1 MGERGAP
8 EEEPS
13 DAETKLSLLREGLG
27 AGFWRQEFESGRVTA
42 DEQLLTLYGHP
53 GTDPSTGPV
62 PWTEALW
69 REHVQPEDWARV
81 EASFR
86 EAFDRHTAWDL
97 TYRIRRA
104 DGAIRYLRST
114 GRVECDAEGTP
125 THLLG
130 VEHDVTAEKDAER
143 TQEELS
149 QRLHLA
155 TSAANIGIWNYDL
168 TSGRL
173 EWDEGMFRLYGVDPA
188 TFGHSFEDWAEALLP
203 GSRDSAVAAL
213 NEAVATRTPFNIRMD
228 IRRADDGR
236 FRTLLGLAQV
246 VCDASGAPVRV
257 VGVNQDVTEEE
268 ENLRH
273 LAAAEAKF
281 RGLFELSPVGIAM
294 NDFHTG
300 EFLDFND
307 AINGPAGYT
316 REEFRALSYWDVT
329 PEAYRPQELEQIES
343 LQRTGRYGPFQK
355 EYIHKDGHRYPVLL
369 HGFKTNTPEGREVIW
384 SIIQN
389 ISDIEQTRQAL
400 EDANNQLASLMD
412 NVPGITFRCLYDE
425 AWTVLLISQAAERV
439 TGYAADEL
447 IHNATVSYAQ
457 LIHPDDLAGVDK
469 AIAEAVTADHPW
481 EVQYRLR
488 RRDGSLRWVQ
498 ERGVAVRNA
507 QGDVAHMDGFVL
519 DITEQRCAEEAL
531 QAAKERFAG
540 IFEQTGSGVAVFR
553 TVDEGRDFEFIDLNP
568 ASERIEQTSRD
579 ELIGGRLTECFPG
592 VEEMGLLAALQRV
605 ADTGVPEELPL
616 AANQDERITGWR
628 ENRIFRLTS
637 GEVVAVYE
645 DRTEIK
651 QAQQESERAREQLA
665 NLAAQLPGFIYQY
678 RLWPDGSSAFVYA
691 NEGIE
696 KIYGTTPQEAME
708 CADRLFEVVW
718 KADRQ
723 GLYRS
728 IEHSAQ
734 TLTPWRH
741 SYRIQHPLKGTVWL
755 EGHATPER
763 LADGSTLWHGY
774 VHDITDRVRAEQELT
789 ESKALLEEFFN
800 QSIIGFFFMM
810 LDEPIDWHSASEAE
824 KESLLDHVVANQRMT
839 KINQA
844 MLDQYRATREDF
856 IGLAYRD
863 FFPDEQ
869 IEHSRTVLRE
879 VFDRGR
885 ARAVTHEQRR
895 DGTPVIIHG
904 DYTCLHDEH
913 GRVTGHFGVQDDITE
928 RRQQQEALVRARKE
942 AEQANRA
949 KSEFLANMSHEIR
962 TPMNAVIGLS
972 QLLAQTELSAKQRDQ
987 IRKIEHS
994 SRMLL
999 GILNDI
1005 NLEVATELLEKTGAT
1020 VATAENGTVAV
1031 EAIRANPPDLVLM
1044 DLQMPVMDGY
1054 EAMRVLREE
1063 GYDRPILAL
1072 SAAVMDEDRQRA
1084 AQAGADDHLDKPI
1097 ESQDLYAALIKHL
1110 RSERT
1115 AAAVPD
1121 DYVSARETHTLPA
1134 GPPGFDLERGL
1145 RQLGGDEALYLRQLR
1160 RFRGQLTT
1168 DYATLID
1175 HLRAGDHERASR
1187 LAHTL
1192 KGVAGTL
1199 GAVDLQQRAE
1209 QIDHALQT
1217 GHAVTA
1223 ECIERLEQTLQD
1235 AGQALDGLAR
1245 EPETARQGSPEAV
1258 TCLRQ
1263 KLEASELIEEETF
1276 REALAYLRGRGFDCD
1291 ALEALVEQFALDEAL
1306 QRLDSLLTGN
1316 QEGAT

>member
-1 MGERGAP
+1 M
-8 EEEPS
+8 
-13 DAETKLSLLREGLG
+13 
-27 AGFWRQEFESGRVTA
+27 
-42 DEQLLTLYGHP
+42 
-53 GTDPSTGPV
+53 
-62 PWTEALW
+62 
-69 REHVQPEDWARV
+69 
-81 EASFR
+81 
-86 EAFDRHTAWDL
+86 
-97 TYRIRRA
+97 
-104 DGAIRYLRST
+104 
-114 GRVECDAEGTP
+114 
-125 THLLG
+125 
-130 VEHDVTAEKDAER
+130 
-143 TQEELS
+143 
-149 QRLHLA
+149 
-155 TSAANIGIWNYDL
+155 
-168 TSGRL
+168 
-173 EWDEGMFRLYGVDPA
+173 
-188 TFGHSFEDWAEALLP
+188 
-203 GSRDSAVAAL
+203 
-213 NEAVATRTPFNIRMD
+213 
-228 IRRADDGR
+228 
-236 FRTLLGLAQV
+236 
-246 VCDASGAPVRV
+246 
-257 VGVNQDVTEEE
+257 
-268 ENLRH
+268 
-273 LAAAEAKF
+273 
-281 RGLFELSPVGIAM
+281 
-294 NDFHTG
+294 
-300 EFLDFND
+300 
-307 AINGPAGYT
+307 
-316 REEFRALSYWDVT
+316 
-329 PEAYRPQELEQIES
+329 
-343 LQRTGRYGPFQK
+343 
-355 EYIHKDGHRYPVLL
+355 
-369 HGFKTNTPEGREVIW
+369 
-384 SIIQN
+384 
-389 ISDIEQTRQAL
+389 
-400 EDANNQLASLMD
+400 
-412 NVPGITFRCLYDE
+412 
-425 AWTVLLISQAAERV
+425 
-439 TGYAADEL
+439 
-447 IHNATVSYAQ
+447 
-457 LIHPDDLAGVDK
+457 
-469 AIAEAVTADHPW
+469 
-481 EVQYRLR
+481 
-488 RRDGSLRWVQ
+488 
-498 ERGVAVRNA
+498 
-507 QGDVAHMDGFVL
+507 
-519 DITEQRCAEEAL
+519 
-531 QAAKERFAG
+531 
-540 IFEQTGSGVAVFR
+540 
-553 TVDEGRDFEFIDLNP
+553 
-568 ASERIEQTSRD
+568 
-579 ELIGGRLTECFPG
+579 
-592 VEEMGLLAALQRV
+592 
-605 ADTGVPEELPL
+605 
-616 AANQDERITGWR
+616 
-628 ENRIFRLTS
+628 
-637 GEVVAVYE
+637 
-645 DRTEIK
+645 
-651 QAQQESERAREQLA
+651 
-665 NLAAQLPGFIYQY
+665 
-678 RLWPDGSSAFVYA
+678 
-691 NEGIE
+691 
-696 KIYGTTPQEAME
+696 
-708 CADRLFEVVW
+708 
-718 KADRQ
+718 
-723 GLYRS
+723 
-728 IEHSAQ
+728 
-734 TLTPWRH
+734 
-741 SYRIQHPLKGTVWL
+741 
-755 EGHATPER
+755 
-763 LADGSTLWHGY
+763 
-774 VHDITDRVRAEQELT
+774 
-789 ESKALLEEFFN
+789 
-800 QSIIGFFFMM
+800 
-810 LDEPIDWHSASEAE
+810 
-824 KESLLDHVVANQRMT
+824 
-839 KINQA
+839 
-844 MLDQYRATREDF
+844 
-856 IGLAYRD
+856 
-863 FFPDEQ
+863 
-869 IEHSRTVLRE
+869 
-879 VFDRGR
+879 
-885 ARAVTHEQRR
+885 
-895 DGTPVIIHG
+895 IIHG

-1110 RSERT
+1110 RSERV

-1276 REALAYLRGRGFDCD
+1276 QEALAYLRGRGFDCD